1 MREAIFPD
9 EKNTCS
15 LLQAWQAGG
24 APDDFHQL
32 WKGIKSMVESTVRKT
47 LCRQGIRDPSAA
59 DEAISLVM
67 GHLLRLPSGGVAKFD
82 GNQSATGYL
91 FWLSSRRCRDVTRSL
106 RRRRE
111 VSLSEV
117 ETRIAEP
124 LVESHFD
131 CSTTGDP
138 ETAGTATGGGHQP
151 PNFKTPLIAADF
163 VAATQQI
170 TQQQPPTLRRDHEHG
185 VTTLPFSRCEKP
197 IPEEGL
203 EPTRPCGQRI
213 LSPSRLPFRHSGW

>member
-9 EKNTCS
+9 EKTTCR

-24 APDDFHQL
+24 GPDDFHQL

-117 ETRIAEP
+117 ERRIAEP

-131 CSTTGDP
+131 CGEDRHGGMINSLHDAMKALDERSQLVIERYLASEPQIITAKFLGISEGTVTRVRQRAIEKLRKLLP
-138 ETAGTATGGGHQP
+138 EVATNP
-151 PNFKTPLIAADF
+151 RP
-163 VAATQQI
+163 
-170 TQQQPPTLRRDHEHG
+170 
-185 VTTLPFSRCEKP
+185 SKP
-197 IPEEGL
+197 
-203 EPTRPCGQRI
+203 R
-213 LSPSRLPFRHSGW
+213 

>member
-9 EKNTCS
+9 EKTIRS

-32 WKGIKSMVESTVRKT
+32 WKGIKSIVESTVRKT
-47 LCRQGIRDPSAA
+47 LRRQGIRDPSAT
-59 DEAISLVM
+59 DEAVSLVM
-67 GHLLRLPSGGVAKFD
+67 GHLLRLPSGGVAAFD

-91 FWLSSRRCRDVTRSL
+91 FWLSNRRCRDVTRSL

-131 CSTTGDP
+131 CGEDRHGGMINSLHDAMKALDERSQLVIERYLASEPQIVTAKFLGISEGTVTRVRQRAIQRLRELLP
-138 ETAGTATGGGHQP
+138 EGATNP
-151 PNFKTPLIAADF
+151 RT
-163 VAATQQI
+163 
-170 TQQQPPTLRRDHEHG
+170 
-185 VTTLPFSRCEKP
+185 SKP
-197 IPEEGL
+197 
-203 EPTRPCGQRI
+203 R
-213 LSPSRLPFRHSGW
+213 

>member
-1 MREAIFPD
+1 MREAIFAD
-9 EKNTCS
+9 EKTTCR

-24 APDDFHQL
+24 TPDDFHQL
-32 WKGIKSMVESTVRKT
+32 WTGIQSMVESTVRKT

-67 GHLLRLPSGGVAKFD
+67 GHLLRLPSGGVATFD
-82 GNQSATGYL
+82 GNQTATGYL

-131 CSTTGDP
+131 CGEDRH
-138 ETAGTATGGGHQP
+138 GGMINSLHDAI
-151 PNFKTPLIAADF
+151 KALDE
-163 VAATQQI
+163 
-170 TQQQPPTLRRDHEHG
+170 R
-185 VTTLPFSRCEKP
+185 
-197 IPEEGL
+197 
-203 EPTRPCGQRI
+203 
-213 LSPSRLPFRHSGW
+213 SRLVIERYLASEPQIVTAKFLGISEGTVTRVRQRAIQRLRELLPEGATNPRPSKPR